1 LAWGIRPTDR
11 APDTNRFLEQVI
23 GVPARLLGVSDGA
36 IVALLVGRRRPDLV
50 NRLVFVAGVFHHDG
64 WWPQAIDPYR
74 EIQFSKDP
82 DRVGLLRGS
91 SGARVR
97 A

>member
-50 NRLVFVAGVFHHDG
+50 SRVGVRCWRLHHDG

-74 EIQFSKDP
+74 DIQFSKDP

-91 SGARVR
+91 SGAGLR